1 MKRDL
6 VNNPISEA
14 LHVAKA
20 NHESILLNQKIDILL
35 GHLNTVGTGDGTSP
49 EVTEMITADISALI
63 SKIMD
68 KQLELSML
76 DLPNTTLLPYVTSIR
91 DFYLEQY
98 EDCKAIFK
106 KYQLPIPG

>member
-1 MKRDL
+1 M
-6 VNNPISEA
+6 NNNF
-14 LHVAKA
+14 LVAKV
-20 NHESILLNQKIDILL
+20 NHESMVFNQKIDILL
-35 GHLNTVGTGDGTSP
+35 GHLNTVVTGGGTSS

-76 DLPNTTLLPYVTSIR
+76 DLPNTALLPYVTSIR